1 MWMGGCLVPSRFSGM
16 SRTYSDTMYL
26 RAHVT
31 ADRNRCTHGMSNLLR
46 RSHHGQHQRAR
57 PRIGGGRACRCVQQR
72 PWERC
77 MPHFV
82 HHQQHFGASVG
93 SARAVEHARWWYE
106 LRFAHKPINLKGKQP
121 FLCRRVRATLEIY
134 STRQANASHA
144 ASSPSTTQPDRRRRA
159 RGRAPMPKC
168 KADRRSRTSRAQAP
182 TRTRPDKPSHATR
195 PRARCQRPPQASTA
209 ARLACVASEHLKLL
223 KRTEAQEWE
232 EGGRRMGAPG
242 VCVGAFAS
250 IRQARERMCAE
261 ASLHTSRLCEPSSP
275 QVSRVPPEVS

>member
-1 MWMGGCLVPSRFSGM
+1 MPTRVRNCAAHAQRTMHDEQRVRCVCDVCVREVGGVWMGGCLVPSRFSGM

-106 LRFAHKPINLKGKQP
+106 LRFAHEPINLKGKQP
-121 FLCRRVRATLEIY
+121 FCAGACVLLWTHKAQGRQTHRMRPRVRQLRSPTGEEEREAAHPCRNARPTGGVGRRGHRHRHGRGLA
-134 STRQANASHA
+134 SLRTPLDLAHDASGLRKRRRLHVWRASQAN
-144 ASSPSTTQPDRRRRA
+144 
-159 RGRAPMPKC
+159 
-168 KADRRSRTSRAQAP
+168 
-182 TRTRPDKPSHATR
+182 
-195 PRARCQRPPQASTA
+195 
-209 ARLACVASEHLKLL
+209 
-223 KRTEAQEWE
+223 
-232 EGGRRMGAPG
+232 
-242 VCVGAFAS
+242 
-250 IRQARERMCAE
+250 I
-261 ASLHTSRLCEPSSP
+261 
-275 QVSRVPPEVS
+275 

>member
-1 MWMGGCLVPSRFSGM
+1 VWVGGCLVPSRFSGM
-16 SRTYSDTMYL
+16 SRTYSDTMHL

-106 LRFAHKPINLKGKQP
+106 LRFAHKPINLKGKRP
-121 FLCRRVRATLEIY
+121 LLCRRVRATYSGNIQHKAGKRIASGLESVNY
-134 STRQANASHA
+134 AAQPANKSARAAHPCRNARPTGGVGRRGHRHRHGRGLTSLRTPLDLAHDASGLRKRRRLHVWRASQAN
-144 ASSPSTTQPDRRRRA
+144 
-159 RGRAPMPKC
+159 
-168 KADRRSRTSRAQAP
+168 
-182 TRTRPDKPSHATR
+182 
-195 PRARCQRPPQASTA
+195 
-209 ARLACVASEHLKLL
+209 
-223 KRTEAQEWE
+223 
-232 EGGRRMGAPG
+232 
-242 VCVGAFAS
+242 
-250 IRQARERMCAE
+250 I
-261 ASLHTSRLCEPSSP
+261 
-275 QVSRVPPEVS
+275 